1 MQKIAFLADKT
12 EDAQNALSI
21 LSKRYGCHSEESA
34 ETIVALG
41 GDGFMLSILHS
52 SQFMALP
59 VYGMNRGT
67 VGFLMNEFSEDNL
80 IDRLTQAEAADIKSI
95 KNASNVS

>member
-21 LSKRYGCHSEESA
+21 LSKRYGCQSVESA

-41 GDGFMLSILHS
+41 GDGVESPTTTTWFSHIPVSI
-52 SQFMALP
+52 P
-59 VYGMNRGT
+59 R
-67 VGFLMNEFSEDNL
+67 
-80 IDRLTQAEAADIKSI
+80 
-95 KNASNVS
+95 

>member
-41 GDGFMLSILHS
+41 GGSVAPA
-52 SQFMALP
+52 MAETI
-59 VYGMNRGT
+59 RQ
-67 VGFLMNEFSEDNL
+67 D
-80 IDRLTQAEAADIKSI
+80 Q
-95 KNASNVS
+95 